1 MTENAMQ
8 LWPEILAVIAGS
20 VVLFIFAVT
29 LAWPH
34 RPKVK
39 PGSKGHR
46 PKEETGEHEEIRP
59 DGYIDSFAGE
69 IEEAGGGMPT
79 VVKWAL
85 PGIILWWLIY
95 LILFWTPKGG

>member
-1 MTENAMQ
+1 MTENVVQ
-8 LWPEILAVIAGS
+8 LWPEILAVIAGA
-20 VVLFIFAVT
+20 VVLFIFAIT

-34 RPKVK
+34 RPHMR
-39 PGSKGHR
+39 PGSRGHR

-79 VVKWAL
+79 IVKWAV
-85 PGIILWWLIY
+85 PGILLWWLIY
-95 LILFWTPKGG
+95 LIVFWTPKGG